1 MFGFI
6 KNMLT
11 ETTPHHIAP
20 INLEVNY
27 SCGHQGR
34 RRSMYFDMLS
44 PSALE
49 NYLQFLETTK
59 CADCAAVQTATE
71 KANEISRVT
80 GGLDEMALHPA
91 A

>member
-49 NYLQFLETTK
+49 NYLDFLGTTK
-59 CADCAAVQTATE
+59 CAECAAVQTATE
-71 KANEISRVT
+71 KVRETSRIASGMNVI
-80 GGLDEMALHPA
+80 APRPA
-91 A
+91 V